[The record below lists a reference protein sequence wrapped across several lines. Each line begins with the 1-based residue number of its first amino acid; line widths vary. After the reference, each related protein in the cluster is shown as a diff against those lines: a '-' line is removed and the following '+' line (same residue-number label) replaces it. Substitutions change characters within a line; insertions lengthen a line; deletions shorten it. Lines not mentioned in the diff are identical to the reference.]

1 MNVRLSPKYS
11 LWDEKEL
18 ADAPWAFLWKK
29 KYKAEQN
36 VDSLYHFLLH

>member
-1 MNVRLSPKYS
+1 MNVRLSRKYN

-29 KYKAEQN
+29 KYKAE
-36 VDSLYHFLLH
+36 